1 MGCANIT
8 NILTQESGRFQDEI
22 WRRVLPTSPWVGLVK
37 RGVFPKGM
45 GNTISSLTY
54 ERSAPLEAVPAWT
67 QISVANDSVVPGG
80 TCTPTAA
87 KVPVASTQRSY
98 SLFRRVLEGP
108 DFCASDLVFPFQ
120 LRAQLEQITK
130 ILTEYTRE
138 EWEIRYRHDYV
149 LSLINNKT
157 IVNLA
162 LTSGA
167 STPGTLFDGIDA
179 NCATAILTQGV
190 LNRKKAVL
198 LRNGAIESA
207 LGKENN
213 GPILTLVTDYETS
226 ERIIYSDQDIRQ
238 DIRFGKPNEL
248 LAPYG
253 VERSYRG
260 FYHLLDPFPMR
271 FTCAGGVYTEVPAF
285 ASQAATKGNKSVVN
299 DAWLTATDTSSIIFD
314 PMVFDSLIPEPS
326 ITNPAPGYVFDPVT
340 FLGQWQV
347 KNILN
352 RDCNPDGTI
361 LYHRGT
367 LAESPRQV
375 HPERGWG
382 FVHQRCDPSANLVTS
397 CGS

>member
-1 MGCANIT
+1 
-8 NILTQESGRFQDEI
+8 
-22 WRRVLPTSPWVGLVK
+22 
-37 RGVFPKGM
+37 M
-45 GNTISSLTY
+45 GNTISSVTY
-54 ERSAPLEAVPAWT
+54 ERAAPLVAAPAWD
-67 QISVANDSVVPGG
+67 QVQVANDSIVAGG
-80 TCTPTAA
+80 TC
-87 KVPVASTQRSY
+87 VPSTTTVPIGSTQRSY
-98 SLFRRVLEGP
+98 SLYRRVLQGP
-108 DFCASDLVFPFQ
+108 DFCASDEIFPFQ

-130 ILTEYTRE
+130 ILSEYVRE

-149 LSLINNKT
+149 LSLVNNKT
-157 IVNLA
+157 IVNVNLD
-162 LTSGA
+162 SGP
-167 STPGTLFDGIDA
+167 STAGTLFDGIS
-179 NCATAILTQGV
+179 ATCPQSILTQGV
-190 LNRKKAVL
+190 LNRKKANL

-226 ERIIYSDQDIRQ
+226 ERIIYTDNDIRY

-271 FTCAGGVYTEVPAF
+271 FNCAGGAYTEIPAF
-285 ASQAATKGNKSVVN
+285 STAAATKGTKSIVN
-299 DAWLTATDTSSIIFD
+299 PLWETGLYDSSIIFD

-326 ITNPAPGYVFDPVT
+326 ITNPAPGYVFDPVS

-361 LYHRGT
+361 LFHRGT

-375 HPERGWG
+375 HPERGWA
-382 FVHQRCDPSANLVTS
+382 FVHLRCDPAANLVTS